1 MVIAGRLDYV
11 GVYSF
16 VVIDS
21 ATGTITQVPY
31 RNLTQLQ
38 AWSPGPKTTIIVVTV
53 IAAVL
58 VYLLVVVKEF

>member
-1 MVIAGRLDYV
+1 
-11 GVYSF
+11 VYSF
-16 VVIDS
+16 FVIDS